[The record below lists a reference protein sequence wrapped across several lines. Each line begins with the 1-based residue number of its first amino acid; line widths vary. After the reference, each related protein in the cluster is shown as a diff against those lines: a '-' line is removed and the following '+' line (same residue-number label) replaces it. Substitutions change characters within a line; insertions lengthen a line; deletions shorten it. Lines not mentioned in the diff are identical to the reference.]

1 MPTPRPSRASP
12 VSGTGFNLTGAPP
25 DPALLIG
32 TGPYTPAAID
42 PGHTTLEAN
51 PNYRGDNAPTYE
63 RVVLR
68 HIGDPPEAVAALADG
83 SVDVVAR
90 QTTVD
95 VAQALNAING
105 ITVESGFDA
114 THERLDLQVANGR
127 NDRFDDP
134 LVRRAFLTT
143 FPRQQIVDELAAP
156 VHADARVRSS
166 HVFLPGTDGYTDA
179 AESNGSAVNNR
190 PDLAGAKRLLRQ
202 AGVVAPEV
210 CILFDPADPRRLNE
224 FELIQSAA
232 AKAGFQVTD
241 CSSPTWQELL
251 GVPGQYD
258 ASLYALRAS
267 DLAVTAARA
276 SFASTGGVN
285 NTSFYSQRRGRC
297 PPLGARS

>member
-1 MPTPRPSRASP
+1 
-12 VSGTGFNLTGAPP
+12 
-25 DPALLIG
+25 
-32 TGPYTPAAID
+32 
-42 PGHTTLEAN
+42 
-51 PNYRGDNAPTYE
+51 
-63 RVVLR
+63 VLR

-143 FPRQQIVDELAAP
+143 FPRQQIVDELVAP

-210 CILFDPADPRRLNE
+210 CILFDPAD
-224 FELIQSAA
+224 
-232 AKAGFQVTD
+232 

-267 DLAVTAARA
+267 NLAVTAARA